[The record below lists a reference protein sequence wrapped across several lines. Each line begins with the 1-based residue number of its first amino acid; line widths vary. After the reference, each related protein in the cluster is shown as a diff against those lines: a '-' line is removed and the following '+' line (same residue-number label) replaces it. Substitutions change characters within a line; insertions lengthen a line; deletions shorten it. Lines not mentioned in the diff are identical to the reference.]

1 MIKDLYIYIIKLI
14 KTADIKIFCYLC
26 NRNKLLLNSKSCI
39 YLMKKLILLIA
50 LFSSITTMAQ
60 DVIVKKDG
68 STILA
73 KVTKIGDKEVEYKK
87 YNSKSDRLYSISV
100 SELMAINYEDGERED
115 FSNSSKSSEN
125 EDADPKEIKI
135 GPATNNSQLLNLY
148 AKDYHLSPLYKIKD
162 KDREKITKSAVCFL
176 SFTETSIISNDE
188 IELSLV
194 PDTNDN
200 PGNSMV
206 INNLYFR
213 FNIVLY
219 NKTNSIIYVD
229 LANCFR
235 TENNRTSYCYYSNNI
250 ITENLGNVS
259 GGSFNLGG
267 ITNAAGIG
275 GVAGSLANATTIG
288 KSTMNS
294 VSKTHIKQRILQI
307 PPKGRLAISSFD
319 YVTIKKGN
327 LVNIGKYELSDKG
340 EEFYFSIP
348 LYGMDPSLAK
358 TFQLENRNL
367 TLNNLELRIG
377 EEKKFNTDNSPYKAN
392 YHIVYSTKENFK
404 TYSVLSPTLYINK
417 IIGIKKGPIIPK
429 YTSSNSLQEFI
440 DGFNVFTVSGPVSLD
455 M

>member
-1 MIKDLYIYIIKLI
+1 
-14 KTADIKIFCYLC
+14 
-26 NRNKLLLNSKSCI
+26 
-39 YLMKKLILLIA
+39 
-50 LFSSITTMAQ
+50 
-60 DVIVKKDG
+60 
-68 STILA
+68 
-73 KVTKIGDKEVEYKK
+73 
-87 YNSKSDRLYSISV
+87 
-100 SELMAINYEDGERED
+100 
-115 FSNSSKSSEN
+115 
-125 EDADPKEIKI
+125 
-135 GPATNNSQLLNLY
+135 
-148 AKDYHLSPLYKIKD
+148 
-162 KDREKITKSAVCFL
+162 
-176 SFTETSIISNDE
+176 
-188 IELSLV
+188 
-194 PDTNDN
+194 
-200 PGNSMV
+200 
-206 INNLYFR
+206 
-213 FNIVLY
+213 
-219 NKTNSIIYVD
+219 
-229 LANCFR
+229 
-235 TENNRTSYCYYSNNI
+235 
-250 ITENLGNVS
+250 
-259 GGSFNLGG
+259 
-267 ITNAAGIG
+267 
-275 GVAGSLANATTIG
+275 
-288 KSTMNS
+288 MNS